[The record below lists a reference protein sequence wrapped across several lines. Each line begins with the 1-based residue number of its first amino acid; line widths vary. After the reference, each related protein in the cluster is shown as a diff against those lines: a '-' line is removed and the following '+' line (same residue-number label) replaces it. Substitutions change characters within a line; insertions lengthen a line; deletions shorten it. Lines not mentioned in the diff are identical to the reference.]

1 MNYYHLKLVAFKI
14 AYYSNSPIVVVSLLN
29 TNKIAKDFPFK
40 RTKVYLDVVDVI
52 YPEDYK
58 EKTTIEISEIVR
70 NEIQEQLNI
79 RKGEKK

>member
-1 MNYYHLKLVAFKI
+1 M
-14 AYYSNSPIVVVSLLN
+14 
-29 TNKIAKDFPFK
+29 
-40 RTKVYLDVVDVI
+40 YLDVVDVI
-52 YPEDYK
+52 YPENYK